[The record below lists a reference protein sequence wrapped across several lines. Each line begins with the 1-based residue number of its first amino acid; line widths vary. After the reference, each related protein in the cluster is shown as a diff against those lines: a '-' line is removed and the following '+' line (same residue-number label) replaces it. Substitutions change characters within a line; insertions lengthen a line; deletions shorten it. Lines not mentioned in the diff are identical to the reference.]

1 MKHWTQ
7 NHLKNMEKGWI
18 NVILLT
24 EGKSQLLVSISVIF
38 SILSFVILGNMY
50 SKTQK
55 LKENIIFSRQHD
67 IDIQKNHWDNIRNN
81 LINTYKVN
89 ADFVEI
95 ANYENKDG
103 INYDNISTQYWEIYL
118 KNNKNPDYNIA
129 DEKTIEIVKKEGYKF
144 SHNDLEIKYYPESKT
159 FKVEN
164 VEISNK
170 AYSEGF
176 EIPSTIITNKKYDML
191 KIKPVITNYTEKL
204 KKDYIKEK
212 DRENVIKK
220 IENDINY
227 NGLFRRRKV

>member
-1 MKHWTQ
+1 MKPWVQ

-24 EGKSQLLVSISVIF
+24 EGKSRLLVGISVIF
-38 SILSFVILGNMY
+38 SIISFVILGNMY

-55 LKENIIFSRQHD
+55 LKDNIIFSRQHD

-95 ANYENKDG
+95 VNYENKDG

-170 AYSEGF
+170 AYSEEF
-176 EIPSTIITNKKYDML
+176 EIPSTIIKDKKYNML
-191 KIKPVITNYTEKL
+191 NVKSTINKYTETL

-212 DRENVIKK
+212 DREDVIKK

-227 NGLFRRRKV
+227 NGLFAKRKV

>member
-1 MKHWTQ
+1 M
-7 NHLKNMEKGWI
+7 
-18 NVILLT
+18 ILLT
-24 EGKSQLLVSISVIF
+24 EGKSRLLVGISVIF
-38 SILSFVILGNMY
+38 SIISFVILGNMY

-55 LKENIIFSRQHD
+55 LKENIMFSRQHD
-67 IDIQKNHWDNIRNN
+67 TDIQKNSWDNIRNN

-95 ANYENKDG
+95 ANYENTNG

-170 AYSEGF
+170 AYSEEF
-176 EIPSTIITNKKYDML
+176 EIPSTIIKDKKYNML
-191 KIKPVITNYTEKL
+191 NVKSTINKYTETL

-212 DRENVIKK
+212 DREDVIKK

-227 NGLFRRRKV
+227 NGLFAKRKV

>member
-1 MKHWTQ
+1 M
-7 NHLKNMEKGWI
+7 
-18 NVILLT
+18 ILLT
-24 EGKSQLLVSISVIF
+24 EGKSRLLVSISVIF

-55 LKENIIFSRQHD
+55 LKENIMFSRQHD

>member
-1 MKHWTQ
+1 M
-7 NHLKNMEKGWI
+7 
-18 NVILLT
+18 ILLT
-24 EGKSQLLVSISVIF
+24 EGKSRLLVSISVIF

-55 LKENIIFSRQHD
+55 LKENIMFSRQHD

-144 SHNDLEIKYYPESKT
+144 SHNDLEIKYYPENKI

-164 VEISNK
+164 IEISNK

-176 EIPSTIITNKKYDML
+176 EIPSTIIKDKKYSILNVKSD
-191 KIKPVITNYTEKL
+191 ITRYTETL

-212 DRENVIKK
+212 DRENAIKK

>member
-1 MKHWTQ
+1 M
-7 NHLKNMEKGWI
+7 
-18 NVILLT
+18 ILLT
-24 EGKSQLLVSISVIF
+24 EGKSRLLVGISVIF
-38 SILSFVILGNMY
+38 SILSFIILGNMY
-50 SKTQK
+50 SNTQK
-55 LKENIIFSRQHD
+55 LKDNIMFSRQHD
-67 IDIQKNHWDNIRNN
+67 IDIQKNSWDNIRNN

-89 ADFVEI
+89 ADFIEI
-95 ANYENKDG
+95 ANYENTNG

-129 DEKTIEIVKKEGYKF
+129 DIKTIETVKKEGYKF

-159 FKVEN
+159 FKIEN
-164 VEISNK
+164 IEISNK

-176 EIPSTIITNKKYDML
+176 EIPSTIITEKKYDML
-191 KIKPVITNYTEKL
+191 KIKPVITDYTEKL

-227 NGLFRRRKV
+227 NGLFRKRKV

>member
-1 MKHWTQ
+1 M
-7 NHLKNMEKGWI
+7 
-18 NVILLT
+18 LLT
-24 EGKSQLLVSISVIF
+24 EGKSRLLVGISVIF

-55 LKENIIFSRQHD
+55 LKENIMFSRQHD
-67 IDIQKNHWDNIRNN
+67 SNIEKNNWDNIRNN
-81 LINTYKVN
+81 LVNTYKLDK
-89 ADFVEI
+89 DFIEI
-95 ANYENKDG
+95 ANYENNNG

-129 DEKTIEIVKKEGYKF
+129 DEKTIETVKKEGYKF

-164 VEISNK
+164 IEISNK

-176 EIPSTIITNKKYDML
+176 EIPSTIITEKKYDML
-191 KIKPVITNYTEKL
+191 KIKPLITEYTEKL

-212 DRENVIKK
+212 DRGNVIKK

-227 NGLFRRRKV
+227 NGLFKRKKV

>member
-1 MKHWTQ
+1 M
-7 NHLKNMEKGWI
+7 
-18 NVILLT
+18 ILLT
-24 EGKSQLLVSISVIF
+24 EGKSQLLVGISVIF

-50 SKTQK
+50 SNTQK
-55 LKENIIFSRQHD
+55 LKENIMFSRQHD
-67 IDIQKNHWDNIRNN
+67 IDIQKNYWDNIRNN

-129 DEKTIEIVKKEGYKF
+129 DIKTIETVKKEGYKF
-144 SHNDLEIKYYPESKT
+144 SHNDLEIKYYPESKM

-164 VEISNK
+164 IEISNK

-176 EIPSTIITNKKYDML
+176 EIPSTIIKDKKYSML
-191 KIKPVITNYTEKL
+191 NVKSAVTRYTETL

>member
-1 MKHWTQ
+1 M
-7 NHLKNMEKGWI
+7 
-18 NVILLT
+18 ILLT
-24 EGKSQLLVSISVIF
+24 EGKSRLLVSISVIF

-55 LKENIIFSRQHD
+55 LKENIMFSRQHD

-144 SHNDLEIKYYPESKT
+144 SHNDLEIKYYPKNKI

-164 VEISNK
+164 IEISNK

-176 EIPSTIITNKKYDML
+176 EIPSTIIKDKKYSML
-191 KIKPVITNYTEKL
+191 NVKYAVTRYTETL